1 MMKTAA
7 KGLQAGVK
15 FWAKFCVVFC
25 LVFTSISAQAI
36 EVGDTLIIDQVTTID
51 GHVITAQ
58 ELKGKHVIIEVWA
71 TWCPFCHRQNQNL
84 VELVKMTQ
92 GMPLQVI
99 GLSIDKKQTDVVAY
113 VEKNKINFPN
123 AMMTPELSKAIG
135 KRRGIPELYVIDPT
149 GKVLQ
154 KDYGEM
160 IDLDVFDLANYV
172 KK

>member
-1 MMKTAA
+1 
-7 KGLQAGVK
+7 
-15 FWAKFCVVFC
+15 
-25 LVFTSISAQAI
+25 
-36 EVGDTLIIDQVTTID
+36 
-51 GHVITAQ
+51 
-58 ELKGKHVIIEVWA
+58 
-71 TWCPFCHRQNQNL
+71 
-84 VELVKMTQ
+84 MTQ

-160 IDLDVFDLANYV
+160 IDLDVFDLADYV

>member
-1 MMKTAA
+1 MMKTAS
-7 KGLQAGVK
+7 KGVQTSVH
-15 FWAKFCVVFC
+15 FWAKFWLVLC
-25 LVFTSISAQAI
+25 LAFTSISAQAV
-36 EVGDTLIIDQVTTID
+36 EVGDTLIIDQVTTLD
-51 GHVITAQ
+51 GHVITDQ

-99 GLSIDKKQTDVVAY
+99 GLSIDKKQSDVEAY